1 MNFRDSFSKLKKK
14 LQQRPRWRKRKP
26 GTGANAD
33 EERADPVGSPPRLG
47 PHVTADDGHDNGAN
61 TVGGQVYLT
70 DRPPQ
75 PDEPGSTPTGE
86 IENKRADV
94 GVSKRN
100 PGVRVAVGSGPGRG
114 ENNADGETTEQVYA
128 SPSTPISHREEPGG
142 M

>member
-33 EERADPVGSPPRLG
+33 EERADPVGSHPRLG

-61 TVGGQVYLT
+61 TVGAVAN
-70 DRPPQ
+70 RPPQ
-75 PDEPGSTPTGE
+75 PDEPESTPAGE
-86 IENKRADV
+86 IESKQADV

-100 PGVRVAVGSGPGRG
+100 PGVRVVVGSGPGRG
-114 ENNADGETTEQVYA
+114 ENGAGGETTEQVYA